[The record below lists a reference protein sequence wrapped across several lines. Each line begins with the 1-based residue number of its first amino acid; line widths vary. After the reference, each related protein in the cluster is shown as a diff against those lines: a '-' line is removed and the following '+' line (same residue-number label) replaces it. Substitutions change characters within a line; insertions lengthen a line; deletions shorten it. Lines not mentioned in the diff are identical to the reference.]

1 MKKAFYTLLA
11 SAALPCAAHA
21 QSDVTLYGLMDTSLR
36 YSTHED
42 ASGRGKSYVSE
53 GVLTGSRWG
62 LRGTEA
68 LGAGMKAEFV
78 LESGFS
84 PDTGISQQ
92 SGRLFGRQAFVGLSG
107 NFGKVTLG
115 RQFTLPQ
122 DVIGSY
128 EPTYLGNLVL
138 LGYQGTTYTGLR
150 QDNMVKYVGEF
161 GGTQVM
167 GSYTFGET
175 PGSLKTGSSYA
186 TALGQ
191 TMGPFKVAG
200 VFQIQNDVANYFG
213 STVVPG
219 RQTTWSVGGTYT
231 SGATTFYLGY
241 TNSDLVVADYK
252 NQALYTGAKV
262 AFGPSW
268 SLLTT
273 FTIDK
278 LKHADQDGRR
288 VSTGAVLGYAL
299 SKRTD
304 VYVAAD
310 YTWLKDAWM
319 TVAQTPG
326 FFTPFYAGYN
336 TRIGTMAGVRHRF

>member
-11 SAALPCAAHA
+11 GAALPCVAHA
-21 QSDVTLYGLMDTSLR
+21 QSQVALYGLIDTSMR
-36 YSTHED
+36 HSTHED

-62 LRGTEA
+62 LRGSEK
-68 LGAGMKAEFV
+68 LGGLKAEFV

-84 PDTGISQQ
+84 PDTGVSQQ
-92 SGRLFGRQAFVGLSG
+92 SGRLFGRQSFVGLSG
-107 NFGKVTLG
+107 TFGKVTVG

-150 QDNMVKYVGEF
+150 QDNMVKYVGDV

-186 TALGQ
+186 AGLGQ
-191 TMGPFKVAG
+191 TVGPLKVAG
-200 VFQIQNDVANYFG
+200 VFQVQNDVATYFG

-219 RQTTWSVGGTYT
+219 RQTTWSLGGTY
-231 SGATTFYLGY
+231 SRAAATFYLGY
-241 TNSDLVVADYK
+241 TNSDLVVANYR
-252 NQALYTGAKV
+252 NQAVYTGVKV
-262 AFGPSW
+262 AFGPAW

-273 FTIDK
+273 LTLDK
-278 LKHADQDGRR
+278 LRHAGDDGRR

-299 SKRTD
+299 SRRTD
-304 VYVAAD
+304 VYAAVD
-310 YTWLKDAWM
+310 YTWLKDAWT
-319 TVAQTPG
+319 TVAQAPG
-326 FFTPFYAGYN
+326 FFTPFYAGYH
-336 TRIGTMAGVRHRF
+336 TRVGTMVGLRTRF